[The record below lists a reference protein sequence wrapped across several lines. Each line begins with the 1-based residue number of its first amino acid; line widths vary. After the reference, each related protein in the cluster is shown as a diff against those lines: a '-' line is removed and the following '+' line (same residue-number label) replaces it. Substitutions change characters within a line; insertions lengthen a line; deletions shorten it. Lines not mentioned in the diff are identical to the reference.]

1 VPSRYVKEES
11 RIDGARPIAL
21 RYRAAEAARRK
32 CRILEESALRI
43 RGDTHQTQSVGGV
56 HVSTRGHRSGCPP
69 HRSCIHQPVCA
80 RWAPTCVFEVVHVRR
95 RLRLR
100 AHDDVLVHVVVVC
113 AVRGATQL
121 RNPDVCQPR
130 NDEAPCSEVVV
141 PASPLP
147 RCCFSQVERAQ
158 RWLRGR
164 E

>member
-1 VPSRYVKEES
+1 MCTSRSSQRLATAGKSTFQYFQSLLCCVFMMQVTPS
-11 RIDGARPIAL
+11 ARAQ
-21 RYRAAEAARRK
+21 R
-32 CRILEESALRI
+32 
-43 RGDTHQTQSVGGV
+43 VGGV